1 MFFKSKQEKIKIKAQ
16 TLIAD
21 TERTLNEIM
30 QSGEGT
36 DKMLARLGISRQ
48 QALEAVLADDEIESC
63 REDLRAAMLSQN
75 WRIYGDGLNEDD
87 HDRLWRTVRRWL
99 PVLAEV
105 VLIAKLN
112 GYGVAHYEYTEKTKM
127 AL

>member
-48 QALEAVLADDEIESC
+48 QALEAVLADDENRI
-63 REDLRAAMLSQN
+63 LS
-75 WRIYGDGLNEDD
+75 
-87 HDRLWRTVRRWL
+87 
-99 PVLAEV
+99 
-105 VLIAKLN
+105 
-112 GYGVAHYEYTEKTKM
+112 
-127 AL
+127 